1 MFTGIVEEIGKVKA
15 IKKGQHSA
23 SITIQSLKVIEDV
36 KLGDSI
42 CTNGVCLTVTAFTK
56 EDFTVD
62 VMPET
67 MRKSNLKDLSIG
79 SQVNLERALKVSD
92 RLGGHIVSGHID
104 GRGRIRGF
112 KKEDNAIWITVEAP
126 VEILKYVIY
135 KGSITIDGVSLTVAH
150 VDNSEF
156 KVSIIPHTGEETIL
170 LMKKLG
176 DEVNLECDIIG
187 KYVEKLMHFNDERK
201 NYGESS
207 INLNYLSQNGFV

>member
-1 MFTGIVEEIGKVKA
+1 MFTGIVEEIGKVKG
-15 IKKGQHSA
+15 IKKGQQSA
-23 SITIQSLKVIEDV
+23 SITIQSLKAIEDV

-79 SQVNLERALKVSD
+79 SHVNLERALKVSD

-104 GRGRIRGF
+104 GRGKIRGF

-170 LMKKLG
+170 LMKRLG
-176 DEVNLECDIIG
+176 DEVNLECDIIS
-187 KYVEKLMHFNDERK
+187 KYVEKLVNFNNESK
-201 NYGESS
+201 NHDESS
-207 INLNYLSQNGFV
+207 INLNYLSENGFV

>member
-1 MFTGIVEEIGKVKA
+1 MFTGIVEEIGKVKT
-15 IKKGQHSA
+15 IKKGQYSA
-23 SITIQSLKVIEDV
+23 SITIESLKVIEDV

-42 CTNGVCLTVTAFTK
+42 CTNGVCLTVTAFNK

-79 SQVNLERALKVSD
+79 SKVNLERALRVSD

-104 GRGRIRGF
+104 GRGRIKGL
-112 KKEDNAIWITVEAP
+112 KKEDNAMWITVEAP
-126 VEILKYVIY
+126 MEVLKYVIY
-135 KGSITIDGVSLTVAH
+135 KGSITIDGVSLTVAY
-150 VDNSEF
+150 VDDDEF

-187 KYVEKLMHFNDERK
+187 KYVEKLISFKEEK
-201 NYGESS
+201 NNFQSS
-207 INLNYLSQNGFV
+207 INLNYLNQNGFI

>member
-1 MFTGIVEEIGKVKA
+1 MFTGIIEEIGKVKA

-156 KVSIIPHTGEETIL
+156 KVSVIPHTGEETIL

-207 INLNYLSQNGFV
+207 INLNYLSENGFV